1 MKGKKPVENSLEN
14 RYECLNNWYLLVKKI
29 KRLKLACDLKNRPAR
44 VLSCILLDNNY
55 QINSKKIIGNET
67 YYELSSL
74 KLTFYVKDYDFDISW
89 QSDMRSY
96 YHETNHYLLL
106 ENFMILKIFD
116 TVDMVI
122 EVDENNYPYD
132 FKCTFDNKT
141 VVINNGNDV
150 FNELYSENQIN

>member
-1 MKGKKPVENSLEN
+1 
-14 RYECLNNWYLLVKKI
+14 
-29 KRLKLACDLKNRPAR
+29 
-44 VLSCILLDNNY
+44 
-55 QINSKKIIGNET
+55 
-67 YYELSSL
+67 
-74 KLTFYVKDYDFDISW
+74 
-89 QSDMRSY
+89 MRSY